1 MKPKVLFTFAVVAS
15 VLAAASVSL
24 PGTAAAQ
31 GPDCSTPRR
40 AVATWVENLDDDN
53 YHPNRAVECFDW
65 EGADVAQRDRIQQA
79 ERLVEALALA
89 GAPVDPDSLS
99 NDPEGDGERRVE
111 LFDTRFPELYLV
123 RDADGRWVMSESSVR
138 AIDAIY
144 KAERPFDVE
153 EVVQTLPSWM
163 RTRPVLGVAWWQVFG
178 AILAL
183 LLAFVVRLVV
193 GWAVSNYGTK
203 LLDRA
208 GLRASAE
215 LVGKAS
221 IPIGTIAMAGV
232 LWWSVRFLSFGAHTN
247 QILYACI
254 RVLAAVSAVIVLYRI
269 VDVVADLF
277 ARKAEGTETKLDDQ
291 LVPLVRR
298 SVKAIVVVIGV
309 IFVLQN
315 MDVDVTSLLAMG
327 TVGTLAISFAAKDM
341 IANLFGSVSIF
352 TDRPFH
358 VGDWVKIG
366 DIEGIVEEVGMRSTR
381 VRTFY
386 NSLITFPNSVITTTA
401 VDNYGARQYRR
412 CSITLN
418 LTYDTTAEQIQAFCD
433 GCRAILK
440 ANPAVRQDYFEVH
453 FSAFGATS
461 LDVMLY
467 FFFEVDSWSAE
478 LRERHNV
485 FLEFLRLAEEL
496 KVEFAFPTQTLHV
509 ESMAEATPMP
519 DHVSPPEEELKT
531 SVLAFAPGGKLSR
544 PAGPRITHGFFPGQ
558 SVKGS
563 DVADGGEG

>member
-1 MKPKVLFTFAVVAS
+1 MP
-15 VLAAASVSL
+15 
-24 PGTAAAQ
+24 
-31 GPDCSTPRR
+31 
-40 AVATWVENLDDDN
+40 E
-53 YHPNRAVECFDW
+53 
-65 EGADVAQRDRIQQA
+65 RDRVQKA
-79 ERLVEALALA
+79 ERLLTALALA
-89 GAPVDPDSLS
+89 GAPIDPDSISSDL
-99 NDPEGDGERRVE
+99 DGGGERRVK

-123 RDADGRWVMSESSVR
+123 RTSEGRWVMSEASIR
-138 AIDAIY
+138 TIDAIY
-144 KAERPFDVE
+144 EAERPFDVDE
-153 EVVQTLPSWM
+153 IVQSLPAWM
-163 RTRPVLGVAWWQVFG
+163 RTRPLFGVAWWQIFG
-178 AILAL
+178 AVLSL
-183 LLAFVVRLVV
+183 LVAFVARLVV
-193 GWAVSNYGTK
+193 GWAVSNYGTR
-203 LLDRA
+203 LLERA
-208 GLRASAE
+208 GLRASAD

-221 IPIGTIAMAGV
+221 IPIGTIAMAGI

-247 QILYACI
+247 QVLFACI
-254 RVLAAVSAVIVLYRI
+254 RVVAAVSAVIVLYRI

-352 TDRPFH
+352 ADRPFH
-358 VGDWVKIG
+358 VGDWVKLG
-366 DIEGIVEEVGMRSTR
+366 DIEGVVEEVGMRSTR

-386 NSLITFPNSVITTTA
+386 NSLITFPNSLITTTA
-401 VDNYGARQYRR
+401 VDNYGEREFRR
-412 CSITLN
+412 CSITLG
-418 LTYDTTAEQIQAFCD
+418 LTYDTTPEQIQAFCD

-440 ANPAVRQDYFEVH
+440 ANPVVRQDYFEVH
-453 FSAFGATS
+453 FAGFGAAS

-485 FLEFLRLAEEL
+485 FLEFLRLAEAL

-509 ESMAEATPMP
+509 ASMAEAVAVPP
-519 DHVSPPEEELKT
+519 HAAPPEDELKS
-531 SVLAFAPGGKLSR
+531 SVLSFAPGGKLSR

-558 SVKGS
+558 SAKGS
-563 DVADGGEG
+563 DVADAGEG

>member
-1 MKPKVLFTFAVVAS
+1 MTPKTLLPLTLTAAATLVVLLSTPAAVVAQS
-15 VLAAASVSL
+15 
-24 PGTAAAQ
+24 
-31 GPDCSTPRR
+31 PDCSTPRR
-40 AVATWVENLDDDN
+40 AVATWVENLADDN
-53 YHPNRAVECFDW
+53 YHPDRAVECFDW
-65 EGADVAQRDRIQQA
+65 EAADVSQRDRLQKA
-79 ERLVEALALA
+79 ERLLTALALA
-89 GAPVDPDSLS
+89 GAPVDPESLS
-99 NDPEGDGERRVE
+99 GDPDGGGERRAK

-123 RDADGRWVMSESSVR
+123 RDSEGRWVMSESSIR

-144 KAERPFDVE
+144 EAERPFDVDE
-153 EVVQTLPSWM
+153 IVQSLPTWM
-163 RTRPVLGVAWWQVFG
+163 RTRPLFGAAWWQIFG
-178 AILAL
+178 AVLAL
-183 LLAFVVRLVV
+183 LISFVVRLVV
-193 GWAVSNYGTK
+193 GWGVSNYGTK

-208 GLRASAE
+208 GLSASAD

-247 QILYACI
+247 QIVYACI

-298 SVKAIVVVIGV
+298 SVKAIVVVIGI

-366 DIEGIVEEVGMRSTR
+366 DIEGVVEEVGMRSTR

-386 NSLITFPNSVITTTA
+386 NSLITFPNSLITTTA
-401 VDNYGARQYRR
+401 VDNYGARQFRR

-418 LTYDTTAEQIQAFCD
+418 LTYDTSAEQIQAFCD
-433 GCRAILK
+433 GCRAVLK

-453 FSAFGATS
+453 FAAFGSAS

-485 FLEFLRLAEEL
+485 FLEFLRLAKEL
-496 KVEFAFPTQTLHV
+496 GVEFAFPTQTLHV
-509 ESMAEATPMP
+509 ETMAEATRI
-519 DHVSPPEEELKT
+519 PPHEAPAEEELKA

-544 PAGPRITHGFFPGQ
+544 PAGPRITHGYFPGQ